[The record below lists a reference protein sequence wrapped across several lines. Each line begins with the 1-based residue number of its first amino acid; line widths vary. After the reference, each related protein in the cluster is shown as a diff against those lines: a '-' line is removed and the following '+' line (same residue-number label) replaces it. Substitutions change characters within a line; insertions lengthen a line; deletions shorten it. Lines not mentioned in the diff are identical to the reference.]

1 MAARMQ
7 QIQSRIDAVSRVPR
21 RTLGGGNPDEIIN
34 LLNQLKLSV
43 VRSGQELLTP
53 AEYRAIGA
61 DMYTRGIQ
69 PNGFP
74 DGFL

>member
-1 MAARMQ
+1 
-7 QIQSRIDAVSRVPR
+7 
-21 RTLGGGNPDEIIN
+21 
-34 LLNQLKLSV
+34 V